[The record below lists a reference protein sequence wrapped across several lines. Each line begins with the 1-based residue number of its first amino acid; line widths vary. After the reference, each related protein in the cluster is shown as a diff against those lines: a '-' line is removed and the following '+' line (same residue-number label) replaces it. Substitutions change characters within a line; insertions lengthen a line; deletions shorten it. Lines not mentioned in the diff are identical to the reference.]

1 MRVIRERPHVASLIA
16 LLLAVPLTAALAD
29 SAPASAVSAAAQ
41 PHARGEV
48 DYEIAFPNRSHHEA
62 EITAI
67 FNRVP
72 RGALRIEMAR
82 SSPGRYALHEF
93 AKNVYSVSATD
104 SAGRP
109 LPILRTDPYG
119 WTVEGRGG
127 AVRFH
132 YTLFADQ
139 ADGTY
144 SQFNIAHE
152 HINMPATFAFA
163 PALTERP
170 IALSIAVPE
179 QDWQVATQLIPSA
192 DGSWRARN
200 FQYFMDSPIEIAPL
214 RERRW
219 TVTEGGRSYVVRL
232 MIHSPDS
239 DADIDRFA
247 ALAERIYRTE
257 VAMWGDVPNY
267 DGGTYTI
274 LADYEPYVGYDGME
288 HRNSASMSSSHK
300 LAEGMATRVEDLAH
314 ELFHAWNVKRLRPA
328 ELEPFDFTRANPSP
342 SLWFAEGFT
351 NYYGPLLERR
361 AGVSDVDR
369 YLENLNENLGGT
381 ITWTGRRYGSPME
394 MSLHAPFTDP
404 PLSLD
409 PVNWSTFITYY
420 SYGQTL
426 ALALDLELR
435 QRGHS
440 LDEMMQQLWRTHGVN
455 EKPYVTSDLRDAL
468 AQVSG
473 DRAFADRF
481 FRDSI
486 YGSQLPDFGP
496 LLAQAGLTLRQAHPD
511 SAYLGQVGVGTQ
523 GTALMLKNDP
533 EPGSPLYKAAIG
545 MDDKILS
552 VDGKPIATEKE
563 WNEALK
569 SMKPGQPVTIAVES
583 LGRKRTIEVT
593 PVADPSLEV
602 VRDETIGTTPTSAQL
617 AFRNAWLGPEGSML
631 PPKKK

>member
-1 MRVIRERPHVASLIA
+1 MHWRMKSQIFS
-16 LLLAVPLTAALAD
+16 AVTALAF
-29 SAPASAVSAAAQ
+29 ATPVAGRPVAT
-41 PHARGEV
+41 GEL
-48 DYEIAFPNRSHHEA
+48 DYAIAFPNRAHHEA
-62 EITAI
+62 EVTAT
-67 FNRVP
+67 FNHVP
-72 RGALRIEMAR
+72 RGPLRIEMAR

-104 SAGRP
+104 GAGRP

-119 WTVEGRGG
+119 WTVEGHDGT
-127 AVRFH
+127 VRFH
-132 YTLFADQ
+132 YTLFADR

-144 SQFNIAHE
+144 SQFNVAHE

-163 PALTERP
+163 PALTKRP

-179 QDWQVATQLIPSA
+179 RDWQVATQLIPSA

-257 VAMWGDVPNY
+257 VAMWGDVPRY

-300 LAEGMATRVEDLAH
+300 LADGMATRVEDLAH
-314 ELFHAWNVKRLRPA
+314 ELFHSWNVKRLRPR
-328 ELEPFDFTRANPSP
+328 ELEPFDFTRANPTP

-361 AGVSDVDR
+361 AGVSGVDR
-369 YLENLNENLGGT
+369 YLENLNENVPGV
-381 ITWTGRRYGSPME
+381 ITSTGRQYGSPME

-404 PLSLD
+404 PHSID
-409 PVNWSTFITYY
+409 PFNWSTFTTYY
-420 SYGQTL
+420 SYGQTI
-426 ALALDLELR
+426 ALALDLMLR

-440 LDEMMQQLWRTHGVN
+440 LDEVMRLLWRTHGVN
-455 EKPYVTSDLRDAL
+455 EKPYTTADLRDAL
-468 AQVSG
+468 EQVSG
-473 DRAFADRF
+473 DRAFADEF
-481 FRDSI
+481 FRRSI
-486 YGSQLPDFGP
+486 EGSELPDFAP
-496 LLAQAGLTLRQAHPD
+496 LLEQAGLTIRRAHPEE
-511 SAYLGQVGVGTQ
+511 AYLGMVTVAEQDG
-523 GTALMLKNDP
+523 ALILKSDP
-533 EPGSPLYKAAIG
+533 EPGSPLHKAAIG
-545 MDDKILS
+545 MGDKVLS
-552 VDGKPIATEKE
+552 VGGSPIATEE
-563 WNEALK
+563 AWNAALK
-569 SMKPGQPVTIAVES
+569 SMKPGQPTAIRVQS
-583 LGRKRTIEVT
+583 LGNVRTVDIT
-593 PVADPSLEV
+593 PVSDPELEV
-602 VRDETIGTTPTSAQL
+602 VRDETIGKTPTKAEL
-617 AFRNAWLGPEGSML
+617 AFRDSWLGPEGSML
-631 PPKKK
+631 PPLKKKN